1 MAEYIVTVKEDAD
14 WQELHNELVA
24 NNIEVAK
31 VRQSNSRSTHY
42 HLTKPQ
48 ADDLKNDARVLD
60 IQLQTLTNN
69 ISTNL
74 FQDQDFEKTNSNW
87 GLIRH
92 INKTNIFGNSLA
104 DPGNTYDYVLD
115 GTGVDVV
122 IVDTGIQA
130 DHPEFQDANGVSRVK
145 TINWFD
151 ASGVSGTQSSSHYQ
165 DPDGHGTHVAGIVAG
180 KTHGWAKNA
189 NIYAIKLNEFGSG
202 TGISITDAFDCIRG
216 WHDTK
221 NGSRPTIVNCS
232 WAYNIIFKTDTSTAY
247 LSDSNGT
254 GANTNMPAVG
264 GSYRGVAHTD
274 INPIKFR
281 ENYGLRGWVSGVQQG
296 GLMRAPLTITSV
308 DADIK
313 QCIDQ
318 GVMFCLAASNE
329 NNKIVS
335 PSNEDWSNY
344 FTFKAVNGETNAWGS
359 WTAGEEGKVY
369 YMRGQTPN
377 LNGGVETVSP
387 GLTVGAL
394 DYTVYSSSHD
404 RKASYSNTGDA
415 VNIYAAGSKIK
426 SAIPTNST
434 AVYNGTSMASPQMAG
449 MCALLLQAH
458 PDWTPRQVT
467 NWFVENSQDKMYS
480 SGSTDFTDNY
490 SLLSGTAR
498 VAYFPLNGRNV
509 FTVSGS

>member
-48 ADDLKNDARVLD
+48 ADDLKNDSRVLD

-180 KTHGWAKNA
+180 KTHGWAKEEMICLNMEKT
-189 NIYAIKLNEFGSG
+189 NISHQ
-202 TGISITDAFDCIRG
+202 
-216 WHDTK
+216 W
-221 NGSRPTIVNCS
+221 
-232 WAYNIIFKTDTSTAY
+232 
-247 LSDSNGT
+247 
-254 GANTNMPAVG
+254 
-264 GSYRGVAHTD
+264 
-274 INPIKFR
+274 
-281 ENYGLRGWVSGVQQG
+281 
-296 GLMRAPLTITSV
+296 
-308 DADIK
+308 
-313 QCIDQ
+313 
-318 GVMFCLAASNE
+318 
-329 NNKIVS
+329 
-335 PSNEDWSNY
+335 
-344 FTFKAVNGETNAWGS
+344 
-359 WTAGEEGKVY
+359 
-369 YMRGQTPN
+369 YMGNRTR
-377 LNGGVETVSP
+377 P
-387 GLTVGAL
+387 GLKRYANNNTET
-394 DYTVYSSSHD
+394 YD
-404 RKASYSNTGDA
+404 RTFERKHMLATCP
-415 VNIYAAGSKIK
+415 K
-426 SAIPTNST
+426 
-434 AVYNGTSMASPQMAG
+434 
-449 MCALLLQAH
+449 
-458 PDWTPRQVT
+458 
-467 NWFVENSQDKMYS
+467 
-480 SGSTDFTDNY
+480 
-490 SLLSGTAR
+490 
-498 VAYFPLNGRNV
+498 
-509 FTVSGS
+509 